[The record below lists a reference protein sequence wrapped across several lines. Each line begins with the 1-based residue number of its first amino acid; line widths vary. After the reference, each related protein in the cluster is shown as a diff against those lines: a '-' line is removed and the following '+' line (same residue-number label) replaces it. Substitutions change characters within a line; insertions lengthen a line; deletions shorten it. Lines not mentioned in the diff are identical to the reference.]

1 MIWLTNDECSYT
13 YLFYIQTSHTIY
25 KYVYAMMSIRQLVFD
40 WIVFY
45 IAGCCLY
52 CFLLWNDDHRGLE
65 RRSYSTTMSMRSWVE
80 RVKESNSK
88 DPRIAFVSIVLLPTM
103 RLELAQFLQQQRTQ
117 RNLWKDQESR
127 PFNLAKCSNV
137 RRERL
142 CSRYVH
148 TSCRGLICI
157 DLDKRVV
164 QNYML
169 WWSKNGCGG
178 ILELGSLVTI

>member
-45 IAGCCLY
+45 RW
-52 CFLLWNDDHRGLE
+52 LLSLLFPIVERRPQ

-148 TSCRGLICI
+148 TSRRGLICI